1 MLSAS
6 LMLMGCQTTGSATK
20 LVTCETI
27 TFVWLSRKDVLTPG
41 TTRQIVANNGAWQA
55 VCGKP
60 KKP

>member
-1 MLSAS
+1 MLSAIS
-6 LMLMGCQTTGSATK
+6 MLAACQTVGSGTK

-27 TFVWLSRKDVLTPG
+27 TFVWLSRNDVLTPG